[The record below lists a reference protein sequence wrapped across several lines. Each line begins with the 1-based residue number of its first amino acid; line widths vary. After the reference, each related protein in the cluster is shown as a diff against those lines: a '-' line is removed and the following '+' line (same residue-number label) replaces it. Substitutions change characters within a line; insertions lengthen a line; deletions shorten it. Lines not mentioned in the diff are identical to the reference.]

1 MKNNKETKTWLVKQF
16 HSVNKFYN
24 KIFSNNTKKIILNAV
39 ALFVVV
45 TFTFYVESV
54 GEEYKNREKYLDISK
69 KILSELYL
77 ISEYTDEYISKTDN
91 LIPMYERQID
101 RWDNNNDSIFIDYF
115 KNKNAPNG
123 KYYFA
128 PLGLFTNTKVYN
140 PPRIEYKTFS
150 KGTQD
155 FFLINPEISNRIF
168 ELYEGSDIQY
178 LSEETAKNEEKY
190 INQFMDRVENK
201 WIEDLTSVDIE
212 SKEFWIKNRKYIQND
227 KFLKHL
233 FKKRY
238 DLWRFIVKDQL
249 SYQNEIIKKDI
260 KSLDSVIQ
268 RMDDEV
274 YFFYWKITKP

>member
-1 MKNNKETKTWLVKQF
+1 MTVIKDPKKKYLKLFTLGKKFSSKT
-16 HSVNKFYN
+16 
-24 KIFSNNTKKIILNAV
+24 FSDNTKKLLLNAL

-54 GEEYKNREKYLDISK
+54 GDNYENRQKYLDISK
-69 KILSELYL
+69 KILDELYL
-77 ISEYTDEYISKTDN
+77 VSDYTDTYISQTDN
-91 LIPMYERQID
+91 LLPMYKKQID
-101 RWDNNNDSIFIDYF
+101 RWDNDNDSIFIDYF
-115 KNKNAPNG
+115 KNKNAPNC
-123 KYYFA
+123 KYYYA

-190 INQFMDRVENK
+190 INQFMDRLENK
-201 WIEDLTSVDIE
+201 WVEDLPSVDIE
-212 SKEFWIKNRKYIQND
+212 SKEFWIKNRKYFQND

-233 FKKRY
+233 LKKRY

-268 RMDDEV
+268 RMNNEK
-274 YFFYWKITKP
+274 YFLYWKID